1 MNQCSRCGQTHM
13 GFTGDKRL
21 CDACAG
27 EIKERA
33 KAQANEPK
41 PAPYPWCRYKA
52 ECIPRGRCVAAIN
65 CGD

>member
-1 MNQCSRCGQTHM
+1 M